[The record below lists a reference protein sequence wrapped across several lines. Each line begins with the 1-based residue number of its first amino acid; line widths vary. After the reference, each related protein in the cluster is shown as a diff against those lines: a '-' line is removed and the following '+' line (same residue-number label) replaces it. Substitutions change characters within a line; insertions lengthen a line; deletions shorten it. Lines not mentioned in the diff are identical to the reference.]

1 MLVERD
7 VMVGGYKYMTVMNG
21 WRHTPAPFHFTF
33 SHAYH
38 FHDMCV
44 FGHACHGVNPKAGRC
59 MSRGKLWLVSL
70 PPSIHTHTHTHT
82 HTHAMP
88 LTAEAG
94 GHGRCQYKLRLITV
108 PSHQHTSD
116 WRWMREVG
124 PLRGNH
130 LQLHTGQR
138 VSDPIRLRHHT
149 RAVERQDAA
158 VMEPSKWVGT

>member
-1 MLVERD
+1 MDEDIHLLLSTSHSAMRITSTTCVCSVTHVTGSIQKPAGAWAEVSFDSLV
-7 VMVGGYKYMTVMNG
+7 Y
-21 WRHTPAPFHFTF
+21 
-33 SHAYH
+33 
-38 FHDMCV
+38 
-44 FGHACHGVNPKAGRC
+44 
-59 MSRGKLWLVSL
+59 L
-70 PPSIHTHTHTHT
+70 PPHIHTHT

-94 GHGRCQYKLRLITV
+94 GHSRCQYKLRLITV